1 MKDEFWSIRKMREDQ
16 KGSQSRNTYKE
27 KVEERPIVIKHV
39 QKQKEKPS
47 FNQFIQRLQ
56 LFLEE

>member
-16 KGSQSRNTYKE
+16 KLSQSRNTYKE
-27 KVEERPIVIKHV
+27 RAEEQPVRETKVFKE
-39 QKQKEKPS
+39 QKPLMS
-47 FNQFIQRLQ
+47 GLFSRLQ